1 MMQPAQAQPDPKG
14 AIWRSMVMPGWGHY
28 YADSSD
34 WTRGQYHLAADVI
47 LIGAYFGFDARA
59 SNLQQQYLTLANL
72 KAGVNVDN
80 RDRSFRLAIGNFDS
94 LEEYNDHQLR
104 TRNWNRLI
112 DNVPEN
118 RWNWQSTEDRMKYSE
133 LREDVDRTRQQ
144 LPALISLMV
153 VNRVVSGVSAYLR
166 ARDMADIPEVSVGP
180 VMEFPGSKSGYK
192 ASIRFRF

>member
-1 MMQPAQAQPDPKG
+1 
-14 AIWRSMVMPGWGHY
+14 MPGWGHY
-28 YADSSD
+28 YVDNSD
-34 WTRGQYHLAADVI
+34 WTRGQYHLAADVV

-72 KAGVNVDN
+72 KAGVNIDG

-94 LEEYNDHQLR
+94 LKEYNDHQLR

-112 DNVPEN
+112 ENVPEN
-118 RWNWQSTEDRMKYSE
+118 RWIWQSSEDRMKYSE

-166 ARDMADIPEVSVGP
+166 AREMTEMPELSVSPVMDIP
-180 VMEFPGSKSGYK
+180 GSSGYK